1 MGFLQSHLSLQR
13 EKFKFHNAQW
23 LEIVQS
29 QKAFPDNDGVYHGD
43 AYDGEAYAANN
54 GGEGLVAAGEGRPG
68 HYSLDDDDPLCY
80 ADIDAEFEALIRQ
93 SDAVA
98 AANHHE

>member
-1 MGFLQSHLSLQR
+1 MFFFQSQLSLQR

-29 QKAFPDNDGVYHGD
+29 QKAFPDNDGVYHDD

-68 HYSLDDDDPLCY
+68 RYSLDDDDPLCY

-98 AANHHE
+98 AANHNE

>member
-1 MGFLQSHLSLQR
+1 MQR

-29 QKAFPDNDGVYHGD
+29 QKAFPDNDGVYHDDD

-54 GGEGLVAAGEGRPG
+54 GGEGLVAAGEGGRPG
-68 HYSLDDDDPLCY
+68 RYSLNDDDPLCY

-98 AANHHE
+98 AANHHQ